1 MVGMP
6 PSGAKIAIEPVILA
20 STSQSSLGSYMG
32 SAVLKKDIPYLID
45 LYKQGRLK
53 LDELVT
59 RTYPLNEINEAI
71 KDVKAGNTRRN
82 VIIFT

>member
-1 MVGMP
+1 
-6 PSGAKIAIEPVILA
+6 
-20 STSQSSLGSYMG
+20 MG

-59 RTYPLNEINEAI
+59 RTYPLSEINEAI

-82 VIIFT
+82 VITFT